1 MINIIIP
8 VVDLLS
14 DTKVCIDS
22 IKNTKE
28 KYQLIIVNNGSDKE
42 TSDYLNKLK
51 CILINNK
58 ENLGFVKA
66 TNQGI
71 LASSGDVILLNND
84 VILPEGWI
92 EKLMAV
98 AQIDETIG
106 LIGPL
111 SESRGGNASQQDMNR
126 VQDRCNYKLP
136 TVNNNFLPV
145 DAIAFFCTFIK
156 RTVIDKV
163 GLLDENFGFGQSDDV
178 DYCIRAQ
185 KMGYKIAIAT
195 DLLIQHKVSAT
206 YTLLSINRLE
216 LYYKN
221 RGYLLNKHRDYFK

>member
-1 MINIIIP
+1 MISIIIP
-8 VVDLLS
+8 VVNLLS

-84 VILPEGWI
+84 VIVPEVWI
-92 EKLMAV
+92 EKLMVV
-98 AQIDETIG
+98 ANINDAIG
-106 LIGPL
+106 LVGPL
-111 SESRGGNASQQDMNR
+111 SESGGGQASYQDMNR
-126 VQDRCNYKLP
+126 VQNQCDYKLP
-136 TVNNNFLPV
+136 TMNNNYLLV
-145 DAIAFFCTFIK
+145 DKIAFFCTFIK
-156 RTVIDKV
+156 RIVLDKV
-163 GLLDENFGFGQSDDV
+163 GLLDENFGFGQSDDT
-178 DYCIRAQ
+178 DYCIRA
-185 KMGYKIAIAT
+185 KKIGYKIAIAT